1 MDNPALIMDDSYA
14 DRLRDGDEAAF
25 RYVMDRYFPIIT
37 HFALRIVHDRS
48 AAEDIA
54 EETFIKLWQTRERT
68 RNFQSIKAFLF
79 IAAKNACIN
88 ELRSERS
95 KVRRN
100 SGFADTAMV
109 EDDAID
115 REIIRSEVWAEI
127 HRAASELPEKIGRV
141 FRLGYV
147 EGMPNREIAK
157 ALGVSVNTVKAQKA
171 RAVELLKEKL
181 QGKDLLPAILG
192 LLELWEKINS

>member
-1 MDNPALIMDDSYA
+1 MDEPALFPDDNYA
-14 DRLRDGDEAAF
+14 DRLREGDEAAF
-25 RYVMDRYFPIIT
+25 RHVMDRYFPIIT
-37 HFALRIVHDRS
+37 HFALRIVRDRA

-88 ELRSERS
+88 ELRSEKS

-100 SGFADTAMV
+100 EGFAAIAVT
-109 EDDAID
+109 EGDAID
-115 REIIRSEVWAEI
+115 REIIRAEVWAEI
-127 HRAASELPEKIGRV
+127 WRAADELPEKIGQV
-141 FRLGYV
+141 FRLGFV
-147 EGMPNREIAK
+147 EGLPNREIAK
-157 ALGVSVNTVKAQKA
+157 QLGVSVNTVKAQKA

-181 QGKDLLPAILG
+181 QGRDLLPVAVA
-192 LLELWEKINS
+192 LLELWQKINS